1 VTRIAICTML
11 LVVSVAGFSAEQNP
25 QSLSLRDPSVLAG
38 KWELA
43 TGQHSLRF
51 DGKLSILEL
60 TVEGAKLTGTITT
73 GTRTVKVVGEVKS
86 GTIAFRTE
94 TPTDPA
100 AEAESFTGGF
110 PDGRLQGCYF
120 RRYNG
125 SWSLTG
131 WSARRPSSQ

>member
-1 VTRIAICTML
+1 VTRIAVCSVL
-11 LVVSVAGFSAEQNP
+11 LTVSVAGLSAEQDP
-25 QSLSLRDPSVLAG
+25 QSQSLRDSSVLAG

-43 TGQHSLRF
+43 TGQRSLRF

-73 GTRTVKVVGEVKS
+73 DTRTVKVVGELKS

-100 AEAESFTGGF
+100 AEAESFTGAF

-125 SWSLTG
+125 CWSLTG
-131 WSARRPSSQ
+131 WAARRRSG